1 MNLQKCA
8 VIGCGAVGATT
19 AFTLLKSGLFSEL
32 VLLDIDQ
39 KKAEGEAMDIAHS
52 VPFVRPVNVYAGGYP
67 DLADAGMIVITAG
80 AAQAPGETR
89 IDLVRKNVRIFQSI
103 VPQITRR
110 NRDSILLIVAN
121 PVDILTR
128 VTLTLSGFP
137 AQRVIGSGT
146 VLDTARLKYLLGE
159 HLEVDPRNIHAFII
173 GEHGDTEL
181 PVWISANVSGI
192 DLIDFCK
199 VCGKC
204 ADMSG
209 IRGLF
214 DEVKNSAYRIIENK
228 GATNYAISM
237 AVLRIAEAIVR
248 DERSVLPVSV
258 LTDGHYGL
266 HNVCLG
272 LPAIVGRSGIQKIL
286 DFPLNTEENRAL
298 SASAAALS
306 EVLSGLSI

>member
-103 VPQITRR
+103 VPQITRH

-181 PVWISANVSGI
+181 PVWSSANVSGI

-258 LTDGHYGL
+258 LT
-266 HNVCLG
+266 
-272 LPAIVGRSGIQKIL
+272 
-286 DFPLNTEENRAL
+286 L
-298 SASAAALS
+298 SL
-306 EVLSGLSI
+306 IHI